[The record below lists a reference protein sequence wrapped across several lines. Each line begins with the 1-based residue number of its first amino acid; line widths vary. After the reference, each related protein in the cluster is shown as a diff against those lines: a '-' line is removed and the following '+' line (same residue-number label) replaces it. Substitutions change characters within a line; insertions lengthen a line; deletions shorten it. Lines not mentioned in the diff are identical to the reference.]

1 MYKILS
7 IDGGGIKGI
16 APASLLANIE
26 ERTNKN
32 IIDYFDLIVGTS
44 TGGIIAL
51 GLGLGFSAREILS
64 LYLDNGDKIF
74 KKQPFFKS
82 LFSVR
87 APMYNSTALGIL
99 LTEKFKGKLLG
110 QSKIRLVIPAFDIV
124 KNTICMF
131 KTSHHPR
138 LQMDY
143 TMQAKD
149 VALSTAAAPCFFE
162 PHETV
167 ENRFLVDGG
176 VFANNP
182 ILVGVVEGL
191 SLLEWPKEEIRVL
204 SLGCTEETPEYSKL
218 AGKKPGLLHW
228 GSGLIDLAFNSQNL
242 CALGMATLLLDDNNN
257 DKILRISSVLPKGDV
272 SLDGIKQ
279 SKKLAGIG
287 QENARQ
293 HIEKIQ
299 SIFLAEKA
307 IPYTPYHAL

>member
-26 ERTNKN
+26 ERTNKK

-51 GLGLGFSAREILS
+51 GLGLGFTAREILS

-74 KKQPFFKS
+74 KKQFFLKS
-82 LFSVR
+82 LRGIR
-87 APMYNSTALGIL
+87 APVYDSTALRTL

-110 QSKIRLVIPAFDIV
+110 QSKIRLVIPSFDIV
-124 KNTICMF
+124 NNTVCMF

-143 TMQAKD
+143 IMKAED
-149 VALSTAAAPCFFE
+149 VALSTAAAPYFFS
-162 PHETV
+162 PHKTV
-167 ENRFLVDGG
+167 EGRFLVDGG
-176 VFANNP
+176 MFANNP
-182 ILVGVVEGL
+182 TLVGVVEGL

-204 SLGCTEETPEYSKL
+204 SLGCSEETPEYSKL
-218 AGKKPGLLHW
+218 AGKKSGIFHW
-228 GSGLIDLAFNSQNL
+228 GLGLIDLAFNSQSS
-242 CALGMATLLLDDNNN
+242 CSLGMAKLLLDDRSN
-257 DKILRISSVLPKGDV
+257 DKILRISSVLSKGDV
-272 SLDGIKQ
+272 ALDDIRQ

-287 QENARQ
+287 QKNARQ
-293 HIEKIQ
+293 YIEKIQ
-299 SIFLAEKA
+299 NIFLDEKA
-307 IPYTPYHAL
+307 TPFTPCYAL